1 MNNKHLFYV
10 NTENFE
16 VTFNEQFKSL
26 QLKTNKDLRIDKS
39 INTGVYTLGDHNYV
53 FMYPVANTPLIQAPI
68 DAGYTGDIT
77 LITSRPITLPK
88 GFTFYLMELKGHTN
102 EVVIPENMKYKQPA
116 YKGDIGND
124 TYLKRGA
131 EVKSDIQFMVEND
144 TTKVF
149 FPRSSAAKKGYEVHV
164 NHMYTTIMKSDLS
177 LLTNEEAYSVIQ
189 LVKGSVSKFTDKVEF
204 LTDDEFKSLHKEVSN
219 KSERGAKKEGSS
231 DAK

>member
-1 MNNKHLFYV
+1 MNKHLFY
-10 NTENFE
+10 TSSKDFDI
-16 VTFNEQFKSL
+16 TFNEQFKAL
-26 QLKTNKDLRIDKS
+26 QLQTKDDIAIES
-39 INTGVYTLGDHNYV
+39 SVPTGVYALGDHNYV
-53 FMYPVANTPLIQAPI
+53 FMFPIANTPLIQAPI
-68 DAGYTGDIT
+68 DEGYTGNIT

-88 GFTFYLMELKGHTN
+88 GFTFYLMELKGHKN
-102 EVVIPENMKYKQPA
+102 EVAIPDNMKYKQPA

-131 EVKSDIQFMVEND
+131 EVKSDIQFMVENGSD
-144 TTKVF
+144 KIF

-204 LTDDEFKSLHKEVSN
+204 LTDEEFKDVHAKVS
-219 KSERGAKKEGSS
+219 KQSERGSNKEGSS

>member
-1 MNNKHLFYV
+1 MNKHLFYV
-10 NTENFE
+10 NTEDFE
-16 VTFNEQFKSL
+16 VTFNEQFKAL
-26 QLKTNKDLRIDKS
+26 QLKTNKDLRIES
-39 INTGVYTLGDHNYV
+39 SVNTGVYALGDHNYV
-53 FMYPVANTPLIQAPI
+53 FMYPIANTPLIQAPI
-68 DAGYTGDIT
+68 DEGYTGNIT

-88 GFTFYLMELKGHTN
+88 GFTFYLMELKGHNN
-102 EVVIPENMKYKQPA
+102 EVAIPDNMKYKQPA

-124 TYLKRGA
+124 TYLKHGS

-189 LVKGSVSKFTDKVEF
+189 LVKGSVNKFTDKVEF
-204 LTDDEFKSLHKEVSN
+204 LTDEEFKDMHEKVSK

>member
-1 MNNKHLFYV
+1 MNKHLFYV
-10 NTENFE
+10 TTEDFE
-16 VTFNEQFKSL
+16 VTFNEQFKAL
-26 QLKTNKDLRIDKS
+26 QLKTNKDLRIETSVK
-39 INTGVYTLGDHNYV
+39 TGVYALGDHNYV
-53 FMYPVANTPLIQAPI
+53 FMYPIANTPLIQAPI

-102 EVVIPENMKYKQPA
+102 PVTIPENMKSKEPA
-116 YKGDIGND
+116 YKGDIGRD
-124 TYLKRGA
+124 TYLKRGS

-144 TTKVF
+144 STKVF

-189 LVKGSVSKFTDKVEF
+189 LVKGSVNKFTDKVEF
-204 LTDDEFKSLHKEVSN
+204 LTDEEFKDMHEKVSK